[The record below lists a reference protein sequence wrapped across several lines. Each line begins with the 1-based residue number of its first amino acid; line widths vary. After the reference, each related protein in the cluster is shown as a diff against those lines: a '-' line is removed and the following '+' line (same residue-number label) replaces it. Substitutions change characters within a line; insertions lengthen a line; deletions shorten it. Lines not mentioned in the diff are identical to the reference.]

1 MKPGNDELIPQLS
14 KLSRKEMMKSS
25 LLQNQGIINRFLW
38 PEFHCHMLLWIQN
51 IFFSVLNLIRSPAI
65 YFPDLNLDQNACR
78 SIKSCPFPWLY
89 FFRQLRILIE
99 NYFTSCKLW
108 TLKVSK
114 KFTSSPMMGVPSS
127 KKPTK
132 FCLFLWPLIMYCQG
146 THSPLIYPTEL
157 WSEFSSCSLWG
168 ISEQNFDLYIFFSAQ
183 GRSTWSD
190 DISLLS
196 RIGILI
202 GKADYYFQDLPLT
215 TRLSHLRVIKIKR

>member
-51 IFFSVLNLIRSPAI
+51 ICFSVLNLIRSPAI

-99 NYFTSCKLW
+99 NYFTSCKLC

-114 KFTSSPMMGVPSS
+114 KLTSSPMMGVPSS

-132 FCLFLWPLIMYCQG
+132 FCLFLWPLCIVKELTVLWFTRQNYDQ
-146 THSPLIYPTEL
+146 SSAVAVYEEFRNRISIYI
-157 WSEFSSCSLWG
+157 F
-168 ISEQNFDLYIFFSAQ
+168 FFSAQ

>member
-51 IFFSVLNLIRSPAI
+51 ICFSVLNLIRSPAI

-114 KFTSSPMMGVPSS
+114 KLTSSPMMGVPSS

-132 FCLFLWPLIMYCQG
+132 FCLFLWPLCIVK
-146 THSPLIYPTEL
+146 EL
-157 WSEFSSCSLWG
+157 TVLWFTRQNYDQSSAVAVYEEFRNR
-168 ISEQNFDLYIFFSAQ
+168 ISIYIFFFRLRDVAHGLMTYRYFLVSEFWSEKQIIISRTFRWQQ
-183 GRSTWSD
+183 GYHIWG
-190 DISLLS
+190 LS
-196 RIGILI
+196 
-202 GKADYYFQDLPLT
+202 K
-215 TRLSHLRVIKIKR
+215 

>member
-1 MKPGNDELIPQLS
+1 MKPGNDELTLQLS

-51 IFFSVLNLIRSPAI
+51 ICFSVLNLIRSPAI

-114 KFTSSPMMGVPSS
+114 KLTSSPMMGVPSS

-132 FCLFLWPLIMYCQG
+132 FCLFLWPLCIVK
-146 THSPLIYPTEL
+146 EL
-157 WSEFSSCSLWG
+157 TVLWFTRQNYDQSSAVAVYEEFRNR
-168 ISEQNFDLYIFFSAQ
+168 ISIYIFFFRLRDVAHGLMTYRYFLVSEF
-183 GRSTWSD
+183 WSEKQII
-190 DISLLS
+190 IS
-196 RIGILI
+196 RT
-202 GKADYYFQDLPLT
+202 FRLT
-215 TRLSHLRVIKIKR
+215 TRLSNLRVIKIKR